1 MTPRFMRWLD
11 LTFPT
16 PAENL
21 ACDEA
26 LLDLCEAGFA
36 GELLRFWESPTH
48 FVVVGYG
55 NKVAS
60 EVDVTACEAGGIPVL
75 RRCSGGG
82 TVFQGPGCLNYS
94 LILCIDA
101 RHELESITS
110 TNCHIMKRNAAAL
123 SRILGKTVSAEGF
136 TDLAIDGQKFSGNAQ
151 RRKRT
156 HLLFHGTFLL
166 DFDLALI
173 ERYLRAPSREPDYR
187 LGRRHVDFLR
197 PVNVSR
203 EELKR
208 ALRDEWQTGNQVTS
222 LPAEPL
228 RKLVLERY
236 SRPEWNLKF

>member
-1 MTPRFMRWLD
+1 MRWLD

-26 LLDLCEAGFA
+26 LLELCEAGFA
-36 GELLRFWESPTH
+36 DEVLRFWESPTH

-55 NKVAS
+55 NKVAC
-60 EVDVTACEAGGIPVL
+60 EVDVAACRADGIPIL

-82 TVFQGPGCLNYS
+82 TVLQGPGCVNYS
-94 LILCIDA
+94 LVLRIDG

-110 TNCHIMKRNAAAL
+110 TNCYIMKRNAAAL
-123 SRILGKTVSAEGF
+123 SKILGKTVSAEGF
-136 TDLAIDGQKFSGNAQ
+136 TDLAVEGQKFSGNAQ

-187 LGRRHVDFLR
+187 QGRKHTDFLR
-197 PVNVSR
+197 GLNIGR

-208 ALRDEWQTGNQVTS
+208 ALRAEWKAGEWVVS
-222 LPAEPL
+222 LPTEPL
-228 RKLVLERY
+228 SKLVVEKY
-236 SRPEWNLKF
+236 SRTEWNLKF